1 MTGHRPQPTDADRL
15 RWRVLFALRNAG
27 PLTADEL
34 TGRVIGPRADE
45 LMPVL
50 EELRARGVIDFG
62 EGGKWA
68 LTRDAT

>member
-1 MTGHRPQPTDADRL
+1 
-15 RWRVLFALRNAG
+15 VLFALRHAG

>member
-1 MTGHRPQPTDADRL
+1 MTGRRPLPTDADRL
-15 RWRVLFALRNAG
+15 RWRVLFALRHAG
-27 PLTADEL
+27 PLTTDEL
-34 TGRVIGPRADE
+34 TGRVIGPPAGE

-50 EELRARGVIDFG
+50 EELRARGVVDFG